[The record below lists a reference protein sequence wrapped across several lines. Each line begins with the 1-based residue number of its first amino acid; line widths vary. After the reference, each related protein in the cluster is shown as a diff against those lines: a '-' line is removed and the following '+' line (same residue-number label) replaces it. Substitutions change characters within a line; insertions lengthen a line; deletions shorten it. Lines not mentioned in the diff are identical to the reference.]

1 MKIAIS
7 AESAIDMPKSMLE
20 KFDIKTTPLWVSMA
34 GEMIADEEGLSS
46 KIFDYVNNTNTL
58 PKTAGAS
65 PEQFREHFEMLQ
77 KNYDAIIHISISS
90 GLSSTYN
97 NACSIAKE
105 MKNVYVIDSKTLST
119 GIALLALYAR
129 NLADKGHS
137 VEEVYNMT
145 LAKVNEVQV
154 HFILE
159 KLNYL
164 YKGGRCSALALFGA
178 NILKIKPRISLKNGK
193 MIVTKKY
200 RGELTKVISKYADE
214 YLDEF
219 PNPDTDMVFLTSSSQ
234 MEEAR
239 VILREK
245 LKKKGFK
252 NIYETL
258 AGGSISCHCGENCLG
273 ILFFSKP
280 NHNQ

>member
-7 AESAIDMPKSMLE
+7 AESAIDMPEDMLK
-20 KFDIKTTPLWVSMA
+20 KFDIKTTPLWVNMG
-34 GEMIADEEGLSS
+34 GEMIADEQGLSY
-46 KIFDYVNNTNTL
+46 KIFDYVNKSGIL

-65 PEQFREHFEMLQ
+65 PEQFREHFENLL
-77 KNYDAIIHISISS
+77 KDYDAVIHVSISS

-119 GIALLALYAR
+119 GIALVAIYAR
-129 NLADKGHS
+129 NLADKGFS
-137 VEEVYNMT
+137 AEQVYNMT
-145 LAKVNEVQV
+145 LNKVDEVQV

-200 RGELTKVISKYADE
+200 RGDLTKVIAKYADE
-214 YLDEF
+214 YLAEF

-234 MEEAR
+234 MEDAR

-245 LKKKGFK
+245 LKAKGFK

-280 NHNQ
+280 SGNI